1 MANVSEAAIP
11 AIPSKMKKQRLQNA
25 DIFAMMTMAF
35 FVITFVLKALTDG
48 IFVTQGMKGAIADS
62 KYLTMGGTIFLG
74 SFIWFGIRRIEFSG
88 TSSEN

>member
-11 AIPSKMKKQRLQNA
+11 TIPSKMKKQRLQNA

-48 IFVTQGMKGAIADS
+48 IFVTQGMKGAITDS
-62 KYLTMGGTIFLG
+62 KYLTMGGTIFFWAHLYG
-74 SFIWFGIRRIEFSG
+74 SA
-88 TSSEN
+88 